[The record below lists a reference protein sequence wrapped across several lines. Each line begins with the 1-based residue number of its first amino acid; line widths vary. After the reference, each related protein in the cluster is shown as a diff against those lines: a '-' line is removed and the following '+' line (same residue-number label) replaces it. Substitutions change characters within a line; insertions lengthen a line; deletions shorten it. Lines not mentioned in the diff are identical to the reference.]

1 MYEGQAGSACDK
13 GGEECEAESY
23 LVNGEEDVCPEC
35 YVNEKLTVGEH
46 QKFGEPVQVEVQ
58 TKKAKKK

>member
-1 MYEGQAGSACDK
+1 
-13 GGEECEAESY
+13 
-23 LVNGEEDVCPEC
+23 VCPEC
-35 YVNEKLTVGEH
+35 YVNEKLTGGEH